1 MSTAIRRAR
10 PEDGPFLASTG
21 LIASRGHVDFGIFD
35 LAFPDSEELRLRYLE
50 RMSVN
55 GRRSFHHY
63 SRFLVAEVDGAPA
76 AALCGYT
83 EAEEIWQAMEVA
95 RQQVLPG
102 LGISDQDWDAAR
114 LRMAPA
120 LTCPYPPAAGA
131 WSVEWVGCLPE
142 YRRRGLVNA
151 LLEAILDEGRR
162 TGHTLA
168 EIAVL
173 IGNEPA
179 QRAYEKAGFVAYEDV
194 CHPDF
199 ERVMRGP
206 GMRKLRRM
214 L

>member
-1 MSTAIRRAR
+1 MTTMIRGAR
-10 PEDGPFLASTG
+10 PDDAPFLARTD

-50 RMSVN
+50 LMAVSE
-55 GRRSFHHY
+55 RRSFHHY
-63 SRFLVAEVDGAPA
+63 SRFLVAEVDGTPA

-83 EAEEIWQAMEVA
+83 ENKAIWQAMEEA
-95 RQQVLPG
+95 RKEVLPG
-102 LGISDQDWDAAR
+102 LGIGAGDWEVAR
-114 LRMAPA
+114 ERMAPA

-179 QRAYEKAGFVAYEDV
+179 QGAYEKAGFVAYEDIR
-194 CHPDF
+194 HPDF